1 MAGLV
6 RRTMHEKATSRLP
19 KKGTWQTAKEDNRD
33 TVKFKEI
40 PLGSAEGN
48 PDANLALKIHDDERD
63 CWSCPTHNAILEF
76 ANERYSALTRKVVV
90 QLQRIKA
97 NGVYGDDYRH
107 KTLWDEYCHE
117 VQEGPYD
124 LLDDAW
130 DKTLGPVLGAIVGAI
145 PRHEA
150 ALLTIGAIWDLD
162 EDYET
167 APGVMPDLIQRNL
180 QQMVSKLAGTRDM
193 SRFDPTLF

>member
-1 MAGLV
+1 
-6 RRTMHEKATSRLP
+6 MHEKATRRLP
-19 KKGTWQTAKEDNRD
+19 KNGTCLTDKEDNRD
-33 TVKFKEI
+33 TVKFNEI
-40 PLGSAEGN
+40 PLGSKEGN
-48 PDANLALKIHDDERD
+48 PSANLAQKMRDDERD
-63 CWSCPTHNAILEF
+63 CWSCPTHDAILQF
-76 ANERYSALTRKVVV
+76 ANERYSALTRKAVF

-97 NGVYGDDYRH
+97 SGVYGDDYRH

-130 DKTLGPVLGAIVGAI
+130 DKTLGPVLRAIVGAI

-180 QQMVSKLAGTRDM
+180 QQMVSKMAGTRDM